1 MYSLVPII
9 LTEKKEVIYMTLHI
23 EANTQLEVV
32 TEFGH
37 GGVLLTMVR
46 SEVDDMWE

>member
-1 MYSLVPII
+1 
-9 LTEKKEVIYMTLHI
+9 MTLHI
-23 EANTQLEVV
+23 EASTQLEVV

-46 SEVDDMWE
+46 SEQDDT